1 MRLHKV
7 VNRIVRGTVYY
18 RWVLNVPPKEIRALG
33 WVDGQQLEA
42 FSRGGTL
49 TLQPARYPVARR
61 AQRATGALREEALT
75 KSPPR
80 FTARGSER

>member
-7 VNRIVRGTVYY
+7 VNRVVRGTVYY
-18 RWVLNVPPKEIRALG
+18 RWVLTVPPREIRNLG
-33 WVDGQQLEA
+33 WVDGQQLDA

-61 AQRATGALREEALT
+61 PPRATDALRDEVMT

-80 FTARGSER
+80 FATRTADK